1 MFDVSKRIPKNDA
14 DDEAAQPVGG
24 TLLERLADAE
34 GQRIYLPRGSAQ
46 SRFEPRSYYYLASD
60 SGVVPSWVADEAWR
74 KRGRRF
80 NCRVNGRVDRQAIGR
95 VD

>member
-14 DDEAAQPVGG
+14 DDEIGQPVGG
-24 TLLERLADAE
+24 TLLERLTDAK
-34 GQRIYLPRGSAQ
+34 GQRISLPRGSAQ
-46 SRFEPRSYYYLASD
+46 SRLEPRSYYYPASD

-80 NCRVNGRVDRQAIGR
+80 N
-95 VD
+95 